1 MVEMNDNANQEEHDA
16 AFPDVDHLIQRA
28 RRYEFADG
36 LRDLQLATV
45 IALVGGLAAFTYLP
59 GGIRIYMQWSVWFHE
74 HLGRLAAFLPMLLF
88 FLGLLLLMSAS
99 VRVMGSVRRRWL
111 WKESG
116 TAQPR
121 AWGMSRPATIL
132 AAAVLLISIVGGVLL
147 WMAGYVGADFALR
160 MIWAA
165 SGWALGIELY
175 VMGRS
180 IDLARYRWIGG
191 LGGLAS
197 TALLC
202 LPLSFGA
209 SALAFAAG
217 WAATLTASG
226 VVTLYTVRRRQ
237 RREPTDG

>member
-1 MVEMNDNANQEEHDA
+1 MTNEAKDGSPVEGEG
-16 AFPDVDHLIQRA
+16 FPDVDRLIQHA

-36 LRDLQLATV
+36 LRDLQLAGV

-59 GGIRIYMQWSVWFHE
+59 EGIRIYLRWSIWFHE
-74 HLGRLAAFLPMLLF
+74 QWGRLAAYLPLLIF
-88 FLGLLLLMSAS
+88 FLALLLLLAGS
-99 VRVMGSVRRRWL
+99 VRVMGSIRRRWL

-116 TAQPR
+116 TARPR
-121 AWGMSRPATIL
+121 TWGMSRPVTIL
-132 AAAVLLISIVGGVLL
+132 AALVLLVSIVGGVLL
-147 WMAGYVGADFALR
+147 WMAGYVEADFALR

-180 IDLARYRWIGG
+180 LDLPRYRWIGG

-197 TALLC
+197 TALLL

-209 SALAFAAG
+209 SALVFAAG
-217 WAATLTASG
+217 WAIMLTASG
-226 VVTLYTVRRRQ
+226 ALTLYHARRRQ
-237 RREPTDG
+237 NEEQAGG